1 MITYFII
8 GVVGAVLYSLGAL
21 VLKIIQD
28 SGASAQR
35 TLEAKKEA
43 YIAKKQAEILA
54 QTKTADETISDLD
67 NGRF

>member
-35 TLEAKKEA
+35 TLEAEKEA